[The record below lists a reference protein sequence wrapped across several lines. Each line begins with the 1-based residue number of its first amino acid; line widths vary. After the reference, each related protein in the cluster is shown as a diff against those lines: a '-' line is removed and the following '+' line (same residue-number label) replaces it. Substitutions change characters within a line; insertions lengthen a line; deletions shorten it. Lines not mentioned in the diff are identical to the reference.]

1 MNQQRLQRER
11 LLHPA
16 ADVLEAAGRLGRV
29 MLTTSRDGAT
39 HERMGAVER
48 VMRSGLRVRLT
59 GAAHD
64 AEIDTAALGAV
75 ILDRSGRLKDKILP
89 RLDFHGRDGMV
100 LFSLVGL
107 DGLEP
112 FDAGIAELRGMPA
125 VAPPPPT
132 SPERAEVA
140 EADPGAIPFEIAR
153 SAGVP
158 VSIELQREGLRQ
170 AWSGT
175 IEAVRSAMGFINVMQ
190 PDFHLHLRAGAV
202 AAWRMR
208 ADRAEAGGVE
218 LLAEDARGDWIG
230 LAVRGPA
237 AALAHRN

>member
-1 MNQQRLQRER
+1 MNQQRHQRER

-29 MLTTSRDGAT
+29 MLTTSQGGAT
-39 HERMGAVER
+39 HERMGTVEQ
-48 VMRSGLRVRLT
+48 VVRSGLGVRLI

-64 AEIDTAALGAV
+64 AEIDAAALGAV
-75 ILDRSGRLKDKILP
+75 ILDRSGRMKDKALP
-89 RLDFHGRDGMV
+89 RLDFHDRGGAV

-112 FDAGIAELRGMPA
+112 FDAGIADLRGMPA
-125 VAPPPPT
+125 VAAAPAAPA
-132 SPERAEVA
+132 ERSEMV
-140 EADPGAIPFEIAR
+140 EADPGAIPFEVAR
-153 SAGVP
+153 CAGVP

-170 AWSGT
+170 AWSGI
-175 IEAVRSAMGFINVMQ
+175 IEAVRPAMGFINVMQ

-208 ADRAEAGGVE
+208 VDRAGTGGVE
-218 LLAEDARGDWIG
+218 LLAENARGDGVG
-230 LAVRGPA
+230 LLVRGPES
-237 AALAHRN
+237 ALMRRN